1 MKHLSHP
8 LPFHSPFTSL
18 SLLLFLIILTSC
30 GNKHV
35 IDEEH
40 TFDRNVWNRFS
51 PERFEFNIQ
60 NIDDYYHIDVTV
72 AVDTT
77 IYRYHE
83 FPCAIT
89 LVTPGGEERS
99 FRTSIALN
107 DKGRWRG
114 EMQDGYRVA
123 SGRIRSYFSFNAK
136 GFHHLEVN
144 QATSQY
150 DLEGIHAI
158 TLSVT
163 KAKVDYDL

>member
-1 MKHLSHP
+1 MKIKA
-8 LPFHSPFTSL
+8 FVL
-18 SLLLFLIILTSC
+18 SLLCFLLLLLTSC
-30 GNKHV
+30 HSKTV
-35 IDEEH
+35 TDEEH
-40 TFDRNVWNRFS
+40 TFDRNLWNRFT
-51 PERFEFNIQ
+51 PETFDITVNNIENYY
-60 NIDDYYHIDVTV
+60 NIDLTA

-77 IYRYHE
+77 VFRYGE
-83 FPCAIT
+83 LPVMLLLKA
-89 LVTPGGEERS
+89 PGGEERQ
-99 FRTSIALN
+99 FYGTVLLK